1 MSEATTSSVPPCKIL
16 FRSKDG
22 IEVFDVSSDREH
34 AVATS
39 TTDATTRTF
48 LVKGETSIQ
57 TLAPDGS
64 CAFVLLVGHGV
75 VRVPLSEASSA
86 SSTSSIITKDSTPP
100 FLVDPENSTDKIQM
114 MAISPQGNY
123 LVTWQRVT
131 DTQPNNLK
139 VWCTKTG
146 KLLVGFPQKG
156 LSRAGFPYV
165 HWTADEAWS
174 LLMTTNEVRVY
185 PGRCFADAKSP
196 DEIRFTDKIR
206 VPGITT
212 LSVPDQRGGN
222 TVTASTPYRFTTF
235 VPGDKNKPAKATLH
249 EYTTNNAKL
258 VTTKSLF
265 QAEDMKTN
273 WSPNGSTALITLQTS
288 VDTSGKSYYGSASLF
303 LLGASPTDN
312 DAKAVPLPQD
322 GPVMD
327 VSWMPNATKS
337 PPCFVVIAGRMPA
350 MASMHHGIT
359 AEPLFLFG
367 NAHRNA
373 ISWAPHGRFVNIA
386 GFGNLA
392 GGMSFW
398 DRNKL
403 KLLPGPA
410 GGQNT
415 AACTVGYGW
424 SPDSRLFGVSTT
436 TPRMN
441 VDNGYRLFRY
451 TGEEIPAA
459 QCPWKNEHYM
469 PNKLLEACFVPALPT
484 VYPDRPQS
492 PNLGKMMASAG
503 PDASQSTAAAP
514 VAEVKKPTRY
524 IPPSQRGKA
533 TGGSSFAE
541 RMRREQDAKL
551 KGAQV
556 VQPGQPKKAVS
567 VATGKVI
574 PGLVQADPD
583 AKSKSALKREKQ
595 KLAKQR
601 KEEEEAKAQAESEA
615 KAVSA
620 VPAEAVDPEKRARK
634 IKKTLKQIDE
644 LKDKKSGGT
653 ELNEDQQKKV
663 DSETSLLD
671 ELKQLGL

>member
-1 MSEATTSSVPPCKIL
+1 MSEATTASVPPCQIL

-22 IEVFDVSSDREH
+22 IEVFDVSSDREKV
-34 AVATS
+34 VAAS
-39 TTDATTRTF
+39 TAADATIRKF

-57 TLAPDGS
+57 TMAPDGS

-75 VRVPLSEASSA
+75 VRVPLSEASS
-86 SSTSSIITKDSTPP
+86 SSGTITKDSTPP
-100 FLVDPENSTDKIQM
+100 FLMDPDNSTEKIQM
-114 MAISPQGNY
+114 MAISPQGNH

-146 KLLVGFPQKG
+146 TLLVGFPQKG

-165 HWTADEAWS
+165 HWTADEQWA

-185 PGRCFADAKSP
+185 PGRCFAERKSP
-196 DEIRFTDKIR
+196 EDIRFTDKIR

-212 LSVPDQRGGN
+212 LSVPEQRGGN
-222 TVTASTPYRFTTF
+222 TVTAATPYRFTTF

-249 EYTTNNAKL
+249 EYTTNNNAKI

-273 WSPNGSTALITLQTS
+273 WSPNGNTALITLQTS

-303 LLGASPTDN
+303 LVGASPTDN

-410 GGQNT
+410 NGQNT

-441 VDNGYRLFRY
+441 VDNGCRLFRY

-459 QCPWKNEHYM
+459 LCPWKNEHYM

-492 PNLGKMMASAG
+492 PNLGKILASEG
-503 PDASQSTAAAP
+503 PDATQSGAAAA

-556 VQPGQPKKAVS
+556 VQQGQPKKAVS

-574 PGLVQADPD
+574 PGLVQANPD
-583 AKSKSALKREKQ
+583 VKSKSALKREKQ

-601 KEEEEAKAQAESEA
+601 KDEEAKAEADA
-615 KAVSA
+615 KAA
-620 VPAEAVDPEKRARK
+620 AAPAEAVDPEKRARK
-634 IKKTLKQIDE
+634 IKKTLKQIVE
-644 LKDKKSGGT
+644 LKEKQSSGT

-663 DSETSLLD
+663 DSEASLLD